1 MTSIYSDDQ
10 RQSLMN
16 SMTNPESNAVK
27 FLEQGGETGLS
38 PDITMDILNKY
49 ATYGANTGIGNIGG
63 SRLVDALNEEY
74 RKQVD
79 APLQSSSPKAFDGAS
94 TSRLQQQQ
102 QQLLQQQQQQ
112 QTIQDLMTTPV
123 APVSDPSLV
132 PTEEMKAD
140 LDDAL
145 ANPVELGQL
154 SPTETAVQEGI
165 DKDVNPEISPIT
177 IVDGEEGRISKLKK
191 YLKDNPLLAE
201 QLMKSGA
208 SLGSILG
215 KAAVGNDKGG
225 RTPRAPRG
233 GQKASRVTYAPIG
246 MQAGG
251 ETAGAEGAAGPNAG
265 LMAILQALGSIL
277 GQSLVGR
284 DKTKRISPAV
294 KPKSHTLTSIDGD
307 ELAIGMNEG
316 GKTPEGS
323 VLGRKMFIEGG
334 EVDGPGGPREDMV
347 PIWASNKE
355 YVMSHNGVKRMGGG
369 DFEQGIAALDK
380 VNKNGV
386 A

>member
-1 MTSIYSDDQ
+1 MASIYSDDQ
-10 RQSLMN
+10 RQSLMD
-16 SMTNPESNAVK
+16 SMTNPQSNAAK

-38 PDITMDILNKY
+38 PDVTMDILNKY

-63 SRLVDALNEEY
+63 SRLVNALNEEY

-79 APLQSSSPKAFDGAS
+79 APLQQNVTQAQNGIA
-94 TSRLQQQQ
+94 TSQALSFEE
-102 QQLLQQQQQQ
+102 LLNIGELPTD
-112 QTIQDLMTTPV
+112 TITAQ
-123 APVSDPSLV
+123 APIEFENTVESAPSGIPEA
-132 PTEEMKAD
+132 PTEKVTLDTDSSLNSPVTLETDTLEVSAPD
-140 LDDAL
+140 LDNVEVQTKKEAL
-145 ANPVELGQL
+145 E
-154 SPTETAVQEGI
+154 
-165 DKDVNPEISPIT
+165 
-177 IVDGEEGRISKLKK
+177 R
-191 YLKDNPLLAE
+191 YLKENPIVAE

-215 KAAVGNDKGG
+215 KAAVGEDKGG

-233 GQKASRVTYAPIG
+233 GQKASRVTYTPIG
-246 MQAGG
+246 MEAGG

-265 LMAILQALGSIL
+265 LMAILQMLGNIL

-284 DKTKRISPAV
+284 DKTKRITPAV

-347 PIWASNKE
+347 PIWASDKE

>member
-1 MTSIYSDDQ
+1 MASIYSDDQ
-10 RQSLMN
+10 RQSLMD
-16 SMTNPESNAVK
+16 SMTNPESNAAK

-38 PDITMDILNKY
+38 PDVTMDILNKY

-63 SRLVDALNEEY
+63 SRLVNALNEEY

-79 APLQSSSPKAFDGAS
+79 APLQQNVTQAQNGIA
-94 TSRLQQQQ
+94 TSQALSFEE
-102 QQLLQQQQQQ
+102 LLNIGELPTD
-112 QTIQDLMTTPV
+112 TITAQ
-123 APVSDPSLV
+123 APIEFENTVESAPSGIPEA
-132 PTEEMKAD
+132 PTEKVTLDTDSSLNSPVTLETDALEVSAPD
-140 LDDAL
+140 LDNVEVQTKKEAL
-145 ANPVELGQL
+145 E
-154 SPTETAVQEGI
+154 
-165 DKDVNPEISPIT
+165 
-177 IVDGEEGRISKLKK
+177 R
-191 YLKDNPLLAE
+191 YLKENPIVAE

-215 KAAVGNDKGG
+215 KAAVGEDKGG

-233 GQKASRVTYAPIG
+233 GQKASRVAFTPIG
-246 MQAGG
+246 MEAGG

-265 LMAILQALGSIL
+265 LMAILQMLGNIL

-347 PIWASNKE
+347 PIWASDKE